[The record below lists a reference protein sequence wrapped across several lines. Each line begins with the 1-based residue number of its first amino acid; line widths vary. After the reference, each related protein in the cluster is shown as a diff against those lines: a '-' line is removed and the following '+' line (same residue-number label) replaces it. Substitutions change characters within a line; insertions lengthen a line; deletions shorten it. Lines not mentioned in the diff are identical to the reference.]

1 MAHKPI
7 SLFLFIFVLFTH
19 LANAEDKTV
28 DLEKIEVTGSHIKRV
43 DTEGPSPVIVINRE
57 EIEKSGAS
65 TMSDLLRKLT
75 LTNGVSF
82 NENNFNSEAPGSSGI
97 NLRGLGQN
105 ATLVLINGRRMA
117 NYGFAQGV
125 TETFVDLNSIP
136 LGAIERIEIQ
146 KDGASATYGSDAIA
160 GVVNVILRK
169 NYTGTE
175 ATAGYGVSSEGDAEE
190 TTVNAV
196 TGTNIGDGNLTFVFD
211 YYNRDGFKL
220 GDREFSSS
228 NDYSARTSEG
238 GQDFGSIANPSTNVL
253 DPATGAPL
261 KPVSLY
267 NFNPDITAVPDV
279 ERISALL
286 SFNHSLGS
294 NLDFFSE
301 LQIGQ
306 LTTENQLPG
315 TPFGEFI
322 PSAQAFNTFGQD
334 VIAIWR
340 LDDIGKRK
348 FEVET
353 DVYRLVAGIEGV
365 AGEWDWDAAVNLARS
380 KTVENGKNFVLT
392 QALGDALNN
401 DTYNPFDIT
410 TNSAAVLDPIRTDI
424 KRTGI
429 SELASIDA
437 KASTEI
443 AQLENGP
450 VALAIGIDRR
460 YESMSDKPDSQTE
473 QGLVWARG
481 GTSVD
486 GDRTS
491 TSLFAE
497 VNLPLAEDLEMQ
509 LAARYEDYSDFG
521 NTTNP
526 KVALRYQPTNNFLL
540 RTSIG
545 TGFRAP
551 SLAEL
556 YIGPTLDFPFLIDTT
571 RCNATGT
578 LGCGDEQY
586 ATNLV
591 GNPDLDAEESQSFY
605 LGGVYEPVTNFVIG
619 LDYWRYE
626 HTNRIDNNAQFI
638 LDNESNFLGQVTR
651 DAGASTGP
659 GDPGP
664 IVSIDADFFNVA
676 EQETDGIDLSL
687 KYMWKAGGA
696 GTFTIQEVL
705 SRLLSFDRK
714 TSEDQPFEDLAGTYR
729 FPELKSTTSFA
740 WALNDFGASLTANYL
755 GGYEDSL
762 FGRINPSTGNIDT
775 HKVDS
780 LLTFDAQ
787 FFYRVIKSG
796 TLTVGI
802 NNLTDEEP
810 PFANGEIEGY
820 DVAHHNPIGRFYYL
834 RYKHEFK

>member
-43 DTEGPSPVIVINRE
+43 DREGPSPVIVINRE
-57 EIEKSGAS
+57 EIDKSGAS
-65 TMSDLLRKLT
+65 TTSDLLRKLT
-75 LTNGVSF
+75 LNNGVSF

-196 TGTNIGDGNLTFVFD
+196 TGANIGDGNLTFVFD

-220 GDREFSSS
+220 GDREFSAS

-267 NFNPDITAVPDV
+267 NFNPDITAVPDM

-301 LQIGQ
+301 LQVGQ
-306 LTTENQLPG
+306 VTTDNQLPG

-322 PSAQAFNTFGQD
+322 PAGGFNTFGQD

-348 FEVET
+348 FNVET
-353 DVYRLVAGIEGV
+353 DVQRLVAGIEGAV
-365 AGEWDWDAAVNLARS
+365 GEWDWEAAVNLARS
-380 KTVENGKNFVLT
+380 KTVQEGRNFVLA
-392 QALGDALNN
+392 QALDDALTN
-401 DTYNPFDIT
+401 DTYNPFDIAA
-410 TNSAAVLDPIRTDI
+410 NSAAVLDPIRTSI

-429 SELASIDA
+429 SEIAGIDA
-437 KASTEI
+437 QATTEI

-450 VALAIGIDRR
+450 IALALGIDRR
-460 YESMSDKPDSQTE
+460 YESMSDKPDSLTG
-473 QGLVWARG
+473 QGLVLGAG

-486 GDRTS
+486 GDRIS

-556 YIGPTLDFPFLIDTT
+556 YIGPTLDLPFLIDTT

-626 HTNRIDNNAQFI
+626 HTNKIDNNAQFI
-638 LDNESNFLGQVTR
+638 LDNEASFSGQVTR

>member
-43 DTEGPSPVIVINRE
+43 DSEGPSPVIVINRE

-196 TGTNIGDGNLTFVFD
+196 TGANIGDGNLTFVFD

-220 GDREFSSS
+220 GDREFSAS

-261 KPVSLY
+261 KPFAPY

-294 NLDFFSE
+294 NLGFFSE
-301 LQIGQ
+301 LQIGRM
-306 LTTENQLPG
+306 TTDNQLPG

-322 PSAQAFNTFGQD
+322 PAGQAFNTFTQD

-348 FEVET
+348 FNVET
-353 DVYRLVAGIEGV
+353 DVQRLVAGIEGSF
-365 AGEWDWDAAVNLARS
+365 GEWEWEAAVNLARTE
-380 KTVENGKNFVLT
+380 TVEDGQNFVLT
-392 QALGDALNN
+392 QALVDALGN

-410 TNSAAVLDPIRTDI
+410 ANGTAVLDPIRASI

-429 SELASIDA
+429 SEIAGIDA
-437 KASTEI
+437 QATTEI

-450 VALAIGIDRR
+450 VALALGIDRR
-460 YESMSDKPDSQTE
+460 YESMSDKPDSLTE
-473 QGLVWARG
+473 QGLIAARG
-481 GTSVD
+481 ATSSE
-486 GDRTS
+486 GDRIS

-497 VNLPLAEDLEMQ
+497 VNIPLAEDLEMQ

-526 KVALRYQPTNNFLL
+526 KVALRYQPTSNFLL

-551 SLAEL
+551 SLVEL
-556 YIGPTLDFPFLIDTT
+556 NIGPTLDFPFLIDTT

-586 ATNLV
+586 AVNLE

-626 HTNRIDNNAQFI
+626 HTNKINDNAQLI
-638 LDNESNFLGQVTR
+638 LDNEALFPGQVTR
-651 DAGASTGP
+651 GPSTG
-659 GDPGP
+659 GSDPGP

-676 EQETDGIDLSL
+676 EEETDGIDLSL
-687 KYMWKAGGA
+687 KYKLNTAGA

-705 SRLLSFDRK
+705 SRLLSFDRR
-714 TSEDQPFEDLAGTYR
+714 TSKDQPFEDLAGTYR

-740 WALNDFGASLTANYL
+740 WSLSDFGVSVTANYT
-755 GGYEDSL
+755 GSYEDSL

-780 LLTFDAQ
+780 WLTFDTQ
-787 FFYRVIKSG
+787 FTYRVIKSG
-796 TLTVGI
+796 TLTLGI
-802 NNLTDEEP
+802 NNITDEAP

-820 DVAHHNPIGRFYYL
+820 DVAYHNPIGRFYYL
-834 RYKHEFK
+834 RYKHEF